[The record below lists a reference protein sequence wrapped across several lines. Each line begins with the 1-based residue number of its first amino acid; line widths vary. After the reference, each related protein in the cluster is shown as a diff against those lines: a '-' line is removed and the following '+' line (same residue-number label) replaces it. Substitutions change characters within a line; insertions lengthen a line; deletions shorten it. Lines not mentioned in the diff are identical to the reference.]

1 MDQLNDYSFDK
12 SLSIFRTVSVLNY
25 GVRCQSE
32 SVMSDQGL
40 EIVFRG
46 DIVVGHTLPEVKQ
59 RFGQLFKI
67 SAAQVDKLFTGK
79 PVVLKRDLDRST
91 AEKYQAA
98 ISKAGA
104 QVQIIDPGAK
114 ATRTVRLS
122 LAPAGSP
129 VLPPSHRAKVEPA
142 VVDTSHL
149 SLRAQQGNLVDAN
162 ELEQPEPLNLDIA
175 NWEVAQAGAVLDQVE
190 KPAMPEPPVAQWDI
204 ALPGAQLG
212 EQVPELPQVELSV
225 NFDLAPVGELL
236 VEASEAPPVAVPDT
250 SHLALD

>member
-1 MDQLNDYSFDK
+1 
-12 SLSIFRTVSVLNY
+12 
-25 GVRCQSE
+25 
-32 SVMSDQGL
+32 MSDQGL

-46 DIVVGHTLPEVKQ
+46 DIVVGHSLPEVKQ

-91 AEKYQAA
+91 AEKYQAV

-104 QVQIIDPGAK
+104 QVQILDPGAN
-114 ATRTVRLS
+114 AARTARLS
-122 LAPAGSP
+122 LAPVGSP
-129 VLPPSHRAKVEPA
+129 VLPASHRRQVEPV

-149 SLRAQQGNLVDAN
+149 SLRAQQGNLVDAT
-162 ELEQPEPLNLDIA
+162 ELEQPEPFNLDIA
-175 NWEVAQAGAVLDQVE
+175 DWEVAQVGVVLDQEV
-190 KPAMPEPPVAQWDI
+190 KPTMPEVPIAQWDI
-204 ALPGAQLG
+204 ALPGAPLG
-212 EQVPELPQVELSV
+212 EPLPELPQVELSV
-225 NFDLAPVGELL
+225 NFDLAPAGEPL